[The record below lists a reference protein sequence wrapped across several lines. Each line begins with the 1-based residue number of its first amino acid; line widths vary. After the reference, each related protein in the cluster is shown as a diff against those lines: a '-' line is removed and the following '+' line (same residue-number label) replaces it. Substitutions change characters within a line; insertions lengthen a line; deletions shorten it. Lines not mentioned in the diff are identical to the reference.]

1 MIRLIALLFIS
12 FGLIS
17 CGSAP
22 AEAPTPAPT
31 PEKAPD
37 PVELSKPLNN
47 TSCLEAVNTNQVE
60 FSWIP
65 TTTAS
70 NYEIKITNLRTN
82 LTEIK
87 TATTSPAL
95 INLSVGEAYSW
106 TVVSKST
113 KTNQTATSKS
123 WKFYFAGPGE
133 SSSAPNPA
141 QLLSPKAGESID
153 TQNGQFLFVWKGSD
167 NDTPT
172 ESLSYEIYIG
182 EDFTKVALL
191 DTPKLKAETASLTVP
206 VQSGKIYYWMV
217 KTMDTKSA
225 SYSAIYSFRVN

>member
-12 FGLIS
+12 FWLIS

-22 AEAPTPAPT
+22 AEAPTPAPI

-47 TSCLEAVNTNQVE
+47 TSCLEAVNANQVE

-70 NYEIKITNLRTN
+70 NYEIKITNLKSN

-95 INLSVGEAYSW
+95 INLKVGEAYSW

-153 TQNGQFLFVWKGSD
+153 IQNGQFLFVWKGSD
-167 NDTPT
+167 NDTPA
-172 ESLSYEIYIG
+172 ESLSYEIYLG
-182 EDFTKVALL
+182 EDFAKVALL
-191 DTPKLKAETASLTVP
+191 DTPKLKAETASLTAP

-217 KTMDTKSA
+217 KTMDNKSA
-225 SYSAIYSFRVN
+225 SYSSIYSFRVN

>member
-1 MIRLIALLFIS
+1 MIRLITLLFIS
-12 FGLIS
+12 CWLIS

-22 AEAPTPAPT
+22 AEAPAPAPL

-37 PVELSKPLNN
+37 AVELSKPLNN

-60 FSWIP
+60 FSWVP
-65 TTTAS
+65 TSTAS
-70 NYEIKITNLRTN
+70 NYEIKITNLKTN
-82 LTEIK
+82 LTETK
-87 TATTSPAL
+87 PATTSPTL
-95 INLSVGEAYSW
+95 INLTVGEAYSW

-113 KTNQTATSKS
+113 KTIQTATSKS

-153 TQNGQFLFVWKGSD
+153 AENGQFKLTWKASD

-172 ESLSYEIYIG
+172 ESLLFEIYMG

-191 DTPKLKAETASLTVP
+191 DTPKLKAEISNLTVP
-206 VQSGKIYYWMV
+206 VQSGKIYYWLV
-217 KTMDTKSA
+217 KTLDAKSA